1 MQVSRRGLL
10 KLTTAATAGAAAAS
24 AFGFN
29 LAPARAAVRELK
41 INRTRQLHSIC
52 PYCAV
57 GCGMIAH
64 VGYTGGLNTAPSIV
78 HIEGDP
84 DSPINGGTLCPKGA
98 SAMQLHLNR
107 HRLHSPLYRAPG
119 ATEWR
124 EVSWDW
130 AMDQIADRIKSSRDR
145 TFTARNARG
154 QVVNRTDGIV
164 AFGSAT
170 MSNEDAYLLVKTFR
184 ALGVYYFDHQARI

>member
-1 MQVSRRGLL
+1 MELSRRGFL
-10 KLTTAATAGAAAAS
+10 KLTTAATAGAATAS

-41 INRTRQLHSIC
+41 ISRTRQVHSVC

-64 VGYTGGLNTAPSIV
+64 VGYTGGLNAAPTIV
-78 HIEGDP
+78 HLEGDP

-98 SAMQLHLNR
+98 SAMQLQLNR
-107 HRLHSPLYRAPG
+107 HRVKSPLYRAPG
-119 ATEWR
+119 SSEWQ

-130 AMDQIADRIKSSRDR
+130 VMDQITDRIKQTRDR
-145 TFTARNARG
+145 TFTVRDARG
-154 QVVNRTDGIV
+154 RLVNRTDGIV

-170 MSNEDAYLLVKTFR
+170 MSNEDSYLLVKTMR
-184 ALGVYYFDHQARI
+184 ALGIYYFDHQARI